1 MRKRILTLLP
11 AALVLLAA
19 TIVRADVGPPV
30 KVTLLGDPRP
40 AVRGEVFEGVLAL
53 DFDGDVEVRDFAC
66 AGKSWT
72 TVSLDAPA
80 IERGAKG
87 DRIEV
92 RFAALAGD
100 PDEPLVISFDASGF
114 HYRKTLDLSQR
125 NYQRTQRPEPTA
137 TATAPRAPVV
147 TGQRR
152 PGVLGPATDGP
163 ATAPSGDRA
172 LIRIHGRFG
181 YPREDAVWVGAHSM
195 RVRVYDA
202 DTSGGDDLLGS
213 GWTDTYGWY
222 DFYVEGDNAGAGDT
236 PDIYVLYDTYNLKIE
251 VVDPTYSNLYA
262 WVSGTTNNYTGSDLD
277 LGWLQPGSE
286 ASHPGVHLHTTTTRV
301 FEFCYYDAGYNPD
314 SIDVIWPDGT
324 DGAWYNSAGIH
335 MSSGLEW
342 EEQVP
347 AHEYG
352 HYWDDVF
359 SGTEPFNYCNG
370 WCDNPSCGHCIWC
383 EESATISWMEG
394 WANFFSDVSTHT
406 FLAEYGLEPM
416 YQMEF
421 EDILSCGAWGV
432 HDPEITEGHC
442 AALLHDLFDDN
453 TENDPQYPTWSDMT
467 TLWIEEIFATAD
479 YDNPDG
485 PMNFLD
491 SFNARYPA
499 LKEWVW
505 QSAANNGYDPDY
517 VTPNNVTGLTSTSHS
532 TSGDSP
538 DPTIDYVWT
547 RATDD
552 VSGVNGY
559 GLFISSGA
567 PGMPSEVMDIGN
579 VTSYTT
585 PSLTPGTYYFNIR
598 AVDRSGKW
606 STGYASYGP
615 ITIRAAE
622 PADLTYYQHPGWDHV
637 IVPRNTTGATTGDA
651 HLTTWLNGTYN
662 NTYWNI
668 YGQNA
673 GDEATSSGFH
683 GDLLT
688 DGEYHAGVSWGSIS
702 GGGLFVGL
710 NMGPLTYRG
719 GRHIMSFHYDDNEQ
733 ISESDETNNL
743 WGHQFVW
750 TPFTLTAGNNYTINA
765 HPPAEGGWDHVVD
778 GSIYWYNCDGSRFSS
793 SGWWNGVIVWAD
805 DDTDNYDV
813 RIHDPSTGPENG
825 FGANLGS
832 SYRSAGLL
840 DGCLVNR
847 NTQGINDYDV
857 GMLNRY
863 GGDSV
868 YHLEHVT
875 SGTLSFGDSL
885 TVPLAS
891 NKMLHL
897 WEFYV
902 GIADTGYVSITV
914 DVDPADGPLT
924 AFWLPETFGTG
935 ALTSYSAADVTDGT
949 SGRARLDLHIAE
961 TGFNCVGVFRDPVN
975 GRGLMDYTIEIQT
988 TPPDFI
994 CYEAPGWHSPLVPR
1008 PADDGTPASV
1018 ALPDTLHGNIASTYM
1033 NLATRN
1039 ESPTGS
1045 SSLFAQFFI
1054 DDVFAASLSW
1064 GSFPGYANSLFN
1076 WSYALTVRGG
1086 RHTFSAHHDPLFE
1099 YEEIHEDNNNYGE
1112 QYVWSPLLMGTDTQ
1126 VLRSAPPEPLA
1137 GWDDIPVG
1145 PYWYNCD
1152 GLRLARDSWWMGV
1165 AVMPYNAGDDH
1176 DVRVHD
1182 AEPGVKAGFTNNHA
1196 VSAWGSGQSDFVLVN
1211 YNNLAFDPKDYGVL
1225 RYGGAGN
1232 YVAHAQQSAYMGT
1245 PPTGANY
1252 GPYAMG
1258 AMEIVDL
1265 YEFSLTAGFH
1275 VIRLENVSG
1284 AVDWGLS
1291 LYSGVGTDYLAKSGS
1306 VSGASA
1312 WFNGEGLDE
1321 SISFEIVDSGYY
1333 CLAVWKAV
1341 SGDLYETG
1349 SYRLR
1354 LWDGMTPVEDGPPA
1368 IDRTRLTSVQPNPF
1382 NPRTTIAFELARE
1395 SAVELGIY
1403 DVQGALVRRLV
1414 QATLPSGPHEAVWD
1428 GNDGRGQ
1435 RMASDVYLVRL
1446 RADGADQMRKLV
1458 LLK

>member
-1 MRKRILTLLP
+1 
-11 AALVLLAA
+11 
-19 TIVRADVGPPV
+19 
-30 KVTLLGDPRP
+30 
-40 AVRGEVFEGVLAL
+40 
-53 DFDGDVEVRDFAC
+53 
-66 AGKSWT
+66 
-72 TVSLDAPA
+72 
-80 IERGAKG
+80 
-87 DRIEV
+87 
-92 RFAALAGD
+92 
-100 PDEPLVISFDASGF
+100 
-114 HYRKTLDLSQR
+114 
-125 NYQRTQRPEPTA
+125 
-137 TATAPRAPVV
+137 
-147 TGQRR
+147 
-152 PGVLGPATDGP
+152 
-163 ATAPSGDRA
+163 
-172 LIRIHGRFG
+172 
-181 YPREDAVWVGAHSM
+181 
-195 RVRVYDA
+195 
-202 DTSGGDDLLGS
+202 DDLLGS
-213 GWTDTYGWY
+213 GWTDSYGWY

-505 QSAANNGYDPDY
+505 QSAANNGYAPDY

-606 STGYASYGP
+606 SIGYASYGP

-683 GDLLT
+683 GDLPT